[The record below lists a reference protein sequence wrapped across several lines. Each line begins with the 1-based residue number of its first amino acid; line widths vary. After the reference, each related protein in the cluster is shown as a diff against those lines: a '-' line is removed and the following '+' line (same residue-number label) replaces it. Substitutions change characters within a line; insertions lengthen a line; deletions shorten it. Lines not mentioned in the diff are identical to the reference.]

1 MKQYLIQLE
10 LKFELERKLAEFTI
24 ENGWTDDIWNTN
36 QDKYFIEYNVN
47 FNEFEISHCSF
58 RKASNIYYISKDVA
72 QMAINEIIIP
82 FMKEN
87 ANFKW

>member
-72 QMAINEIIIP
+72 QMALHQLP
-82 FMKEN
+82 GR
-87 ANFKW
+87 ALGQL